1 MRLTDK
7 IVAALPTP
15 TRGNQR
21 TPDSEVPGLAVQ
33 VSAAGHKAF
42 VLRYRAGGKERQ
54 TTIGAFPTWQIAA
67 ARHRAKELRRMI
79 DQGIDPLA
87 QEAAAR
93 AEGMSL
99 AEFWRRIYE
108 PLHVTT
114 KRPKWARDIRSMM
127 ANDIL
132 PRLGDRPVKAI
143 DRADM
148 EALHREIS
156 RRAPTRA
163 NRMRDVLR
171 HTMNYA
177 ERPHI
182 LPGGERIPAL
192 RPGFSNPCRGTTK
205 NPEEPRQRYLTPDEM
220 SALAAVL
227 ARHSERISVALV
239 RFLLLTGARFSEAA
253 TATWG
258 QFDLKRG
265 VWTKPATATKQQ
277 RTHIVPLAAPA
288 LMLLQELHAQSRNE
302 FLFPNSA
309 GRPIG
314 SIKVF
319 WHSITRQAGIEGV
332 RVHDLRH
339 SFASLLAS
347 GGASLHL
354 IGQLLG
360 HRKVGTTARYAH
372 LVDTVQREAVER
384 AAVVITGQPTAEIV
398 PLRRR
403 R

>member
-1 MRLTDK
+1 MKLTDK
-7 IVAALPTP
+7 IVAALPAP
-15 TRGNQR
+15 TQGNQR
-21 TPDSEVPGLAVQ
+21 TPDSEVAGLAVQ

-42 VLRYRAGGKERQ
+42 VLRYRVGGKERQ
-54 TTIGAFPTWQIAA
+54 ATIGAFPTWQIAA
-67 ARHRAKELRRMI
+67 ARHRAKELRRI
-79 DQGIDPLA
+79 VDQGIDPLA

-93 AEGMSL
+93 TEGMSL
-99 AEFWRRIYE
+99 VEFWRRVYE
-108 PLHVTT
+108 PLHVVT

-132 PRLGDRPVKAI
+132 PRLGDRPVKEI

-163 NRMRDVLR
+163 NRMRDALR
-171 HTMNYA
+171 HAMNYA

-182 LPGGERIPAL
+182 LPDGERIPAL
-192 RPGFSNPCRGTTK
+192 RPGFSNPCRGTVR
-205 NPEEPRQRYLTPDEM
+205 NPEEPRQRYLTPNEM
-220 SALAAVL
+220 GALAAVL
-227 ARHSERISVALV
+227 ARHPERTSVALT

-253 TATWG
+253 TATWD
-258 QFDLKRG
+258 QFDLDRG
-265 VWTKPATATKQQ
+265 IWAKPATATKQQ
-277 RTHIVPLAAPA
+277 RAHIVPLAAPA
-288 LMLLQELHAQSRNE
+288 LMLLQELHAQSCSK

-309 GRPIG
+309 DRPLG

-319 WHSITRQAGIEGV
+319 WRSVTRQAGIKGA

-339 SFASLLAS
+339 SFASVLAS

-372 LVDTVQREAVER
+372 LVDTIQREAVER

-398 PLRRR
+398 PLHRRR
-403 R
+403 

>member
-15 TRGNQR
+15 ARGNQR

-42 VLRYRAGGKERQ
+42 VLRYRVGGKERQ
-54 TTIGAFPTWQIAA
+54 ATVGAFPTWQIAA
-67 ARHRAKELRRMI
+67 ARHRAKELRRMV

-99 AEFWRRIYE
+99 AEFWGRVYE

-127 ANDIL
+127 AHDIL

-163 NRMRDVLR
+163 NRMRDALR

-192 RPGFSNPCRGTTK
+192 RPGFSNPCRDTTR

-220 SALAAVL
+220 GALAEVL
-227 ARHSERISVALV
+227 ARHPERISVALA

-253 TATWG
+253 TATWD
-258 QFDLKRG
+258 QFELERG

-277 RTHIVPLAAPA
+277 RAHIVPLAAPA

-309 GRPIG
+309 GRPVG

-319 WHSITRQAGIEGV
+319 WRSVTRQAGIEGV

-339 SFASLLAS
+339 SFASVLAS

-384 AAVVITGQPTAEIV
+384 AAAAITGRPAAEIV

-403 R
+403 